1 MQEFIKKNIY
11 LIFLFIITLSIGF
24 LTFLTFI
31 DKGFIELSDNN
42 LQLLLILNIF
52 LLFLLF
58 VFIFLEIK
66 KAIKNDIDKDGL
78 NSNKKY
84 ITYFALFTLIPSL
97 LISIFSLF
105 LFSFALEKYFDKK
118 VTTVVNNSYEL
129 ARDYVEEVRNKIQSE
144 IVLIAFDLNKSKKF
158 LNDNTDEYKRF
169 LNTQKIIRG
178 VDEIHVINID
188 KKLLFSTLED
198 DEPYIAPVD
207 KALNL
212 VLDDD
217 RPLKIINAFENRS
230 AAIIR
235 LQNFEDRFLYVV
247 KYLDKNISRY
257 LTESQEAINFY
268 YTVEE
273 KSTGIKISFAI
284 IYIIVVSLLLFIS
297 ISIAIRFSS
306 RFFRSINNLILASSS
321 IGEGDLNTK
330 VPEVK
335 TDKDLEI
342 LNKNFNQMIDRL
354 KNQQEKLIINERHE
368 AWGSLARKLAHE
380 IKNPLTPIQL
390 TIDRLKSK
398 YSSQLNENDKDNF
411 KENLKI
417 INNQIKQIE
426 KLVNEFS
433 DFARMPK
440 PIFQNNDLVSLMND
454 NIKLLQELDSTI
466 NIKLTKDNQNIFFNC
481 DKEQLSRVFFNL
493 IKNSIESI
501 HQKSEK
507 VSNFNKNIS
516 IELNETDDH
525 ISLVIDDNGIGLS
538 LYFYAYLGGH
548 YTSTGTVNQWVNHA
562 GYTSRPDMGTSWWTT
577 SNSSFMLTGVQ
588 LEAGNSA
595 SDYAHESFIET
606 LNKCKRY
613 FHVLAHNNYVFLGL
627 GMQYYSASI
636 FIDAGPIDMRTTPTF
651 IAKQG
656 VSGAYT
662 YEKLFGNSAQY
673 INAIALDGK
682 TTRERCIL
690 NINGDASRQGQAVR
704 ISTHYHILS
713 NNEPHVAL
721 DAELT

>member
-1 MQEFIKKNIY
+1 MYDFIKKNIY

-31 DKGFIELSDNN
+31 DKSPLELSSKN
-42 LQLLLILNIF
+42 LQYLLILNIV

-78 NSNKKY
+78 KSNKKY
-84 ITYFALFTLIPSL
+84 ITYFALFTFIPSL

-129 ARDYVEEVRNKIQSE
+129 ARNYVDEVRNKIQSE
-144 IVLIAFDLNKSKKF
+144 IVLIAFDVNKSKKF
-158 LNDNTDEYKRF
+158 LNDNEREYTRF
-169 LNTQKIIRG
+169 LQTQKLIRG
-178 VDEIHVINID
+178 VNEIHIID
-188 KKLLFSTLED
+188 LEKKLLFSTLGD
-198 DEPYIAPVD
+198 NEPYIPPVD
-207 KALNL
+207 EALNL

-230 AAIIR
+230 AAIMR
-235 LQNFEDRFLYVV
+235 LQNFKDRFIYVV
-247 KYLDKNISRY
+247 NYLDKDISRY
-257 LTESQEAINFY
+257 LTESEEAINFY

-306 RFFRSINNLILASSS
+306 RFFRSINTLILASTS
-321 IGEGDLNTK
+321 IGEGNLNIK

-354 KNQQEKLIINERHE
+354 KDQQEKLIISERHE

-390 TIDRLKSK
+390 TIDRLKTK
-398 YSSQLNENDKDNF
+398 YSNELDEKNKENFND
-411 KENLKI
+411 NLKI

-440 PIFQNNDLVSLMND
+440 PVFQKNDLIMLIKD
-454 NIKLLQELDSTI
+454 NIKLLQELDQTI
-466 NIKLTKDNQNIFFNC
+466 KIDFIHNNQQLFFDG
-481 DKEQLSRVFFNL
+481 DKEQLSRVFLNL

-501 HQKSEK
+501 QQKTQK
-507 VSNFNKNIS
+507 VNDFDKNIT
-516 IELNETDDH
+516 IELNDFDSH
-525 ISLVIDDNGIGLS
+525 ISLVINDNGIGFKNLNNNIKEI
-538 LYFYAYLGGH
+538 LNPYFTTKKNG
-548 YTSTGTVNQWVNHA
+548 TG
-562 GYTSRPDMGTSWWTT
+562 
-577 SNSSFMLTGVQ
+577 
-588 LEAGNSA
+588 
-595 SDYAHESFIET
+595 
-606 LNKCKRY
+606 
-613 FHVLAHNNYVFLGL
+613 LGL
-627 GMQYYSASI
+627 SI
-636 FIDAGPIDMRTTPTF
+636 VNKIINDHNGNIDFISKAD
-651 IAKQG
+651 
-656 VSGAYT
+656 GAII
-662 YEKLFGNSAQY
+662 KIIFL
-673 INAIALDGK
+673 K
-682 TTRERCIL
+682 
-690 NINGDASRQGQAVR
+690 
-704 ISTHYHILS
+704 
-713 NNEPHVAL
+713 
-721 DAELT
+721 